1 MPQEVTRRPVWLA
14 IAVAIA
20 IAAPVRGQAAGAAP
34 PAVIPS
40 GADGAKIFAITCAAC
55 HLASGLG
62 TEGKVPP
69 LAGSEWVSGSE
80 GRLVRIVLHGLI
92 GDVEVQG
99 EVFNGAM
106 PTWGGAFSDEQIAS
120 VLSFVR
126 RSWGNKAP
134 PITAETVARI
144 RAATATRKLP
154 WTVKELLR
162 QGTPNAY

>member
-1 MPQEVTRRPVWLA
+1 VTRRAWV
-14 IAVAIA
+14 VAA
-20 IAAPVRGQAAGAAP
+20 GVAAFTAPVRGQAPVAP
-34 PAVIPS
+34 PAAIPA

-55 HLASGLG
+55 HLATGLG

-69 LAGSEWVSGSE
+69 LAGSEWVTGHE
-80 GRLVRIVLHGLI
+80 GRLIRIVLHGLV

-126 RSWGNKAP
+126 KSWGNKAP
-134 PITAETVARI
+134 SITAEMVARA

-154 WTVKELLR
+154 WTVRELLR
-162 QGTPNAY
+162 AGS

>member
-1 MPQEVTRRPVWLA
+1 MIRRSTSLA
-14 IAVAIA
+14 ALCAVIAF
-20 IAAPVRGQAAGAAP
+20 APARSQAPGAAP
-34 PAVIPS
+34 AAAIPA
-40 GADGAKIFAITCAAC
+40 GADGARIFAITCAAC
-55 HLASGLG
+55 HLANGLG

-69 LAGSEWVSGSE
+69 LAGSEWVTGNE
-80 GRLVRIVLHGLI
+80 ARLVRIVLHGLI

-134 PITAETVARI
+134 PVSAEAVARI
-144 RAATATRKLP
+144 RAAWATRKLP
-154 WTVKELLR
+154 WTVKELLQR
-162 QGTPNAY
+162 AN

>member
-1 MPQEVTRRPVWLA
+1 MMRRTRLLA
-14 IAVAIA
+14 AAILA
-20 IAAPVRGQAAGAAP
+20 LAAPVAGQAPAAAP
-34 PAVIPS
+34 PAAIPA

-55 HLASGLG
+55 HLATGLG

-69 LAGSEWVSGSE
+69 LAGSEWVTGHE
-80 GRLVRIVLHGLI
+80 GRLIRIVLHGLV

-126 RSWGNKAP
+126 KSWGNRAT
-134 PITAETVARI
+134 PITADMVARA

-154 WTVKELLR
+154 WTVKELMR
-162 QGTPNAY
+162 AGN